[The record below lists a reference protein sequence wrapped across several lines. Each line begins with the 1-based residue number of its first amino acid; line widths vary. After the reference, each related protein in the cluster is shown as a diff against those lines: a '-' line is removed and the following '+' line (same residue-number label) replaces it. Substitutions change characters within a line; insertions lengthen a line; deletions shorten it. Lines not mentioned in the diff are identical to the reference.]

1 MNKKRLKK
9 LLYNALVWID
19 EECKDFFIAEIYDEY
34 EWFQNAIGITK
45 QELQKLGIDWL
56 NPKDNN

>member
-19 EECKDFFIAEIYDEY
+19 EECNDFFVTEIYDEY

-45 QELQKLGIDWL
+45 QELQELGIDWL